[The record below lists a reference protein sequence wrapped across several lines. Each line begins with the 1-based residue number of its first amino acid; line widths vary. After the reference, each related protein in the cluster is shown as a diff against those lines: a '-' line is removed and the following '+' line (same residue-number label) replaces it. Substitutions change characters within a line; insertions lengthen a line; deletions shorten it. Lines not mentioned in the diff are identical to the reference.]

1 MPPVCVQRIDK
12 LYGLDDHSSITSP
25 ILGVSENRG
34 SCHAPHRD
42 PRADPPPRRADRPA
56 LGLGRPPPRA
66 GPVTAVTDV
75 ALLLAGLVGYLAV
88 LLGAYA
94 LCALV
99 DRHVPFLE
107 DEADD
112 DPR

>member
-1 MPPVCVQRIDK
+1 M
-12 LYGLDDHSSITSP
+12 
-25 ILGVSENRG
+25 
-34 SCHAPHRD
+34 
-42 PRADPPPRRADRPA
+42 
-56 LGLGRPPPRA
+56 
-66 GPVTAVTDV
+66 TAVTDV

>member
-25 ILGVSENRG
+25 ILGASANRS
-34 SCHAPHRD
+34 SCHAPHCD
-42 PRADPPPRRADRPA
+42 PRADRPA